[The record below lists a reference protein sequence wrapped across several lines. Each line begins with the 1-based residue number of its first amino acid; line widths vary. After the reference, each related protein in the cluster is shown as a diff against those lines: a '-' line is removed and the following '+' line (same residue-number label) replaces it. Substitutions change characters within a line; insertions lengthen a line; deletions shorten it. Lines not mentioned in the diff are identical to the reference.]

1 MERKIKVILADSH
14 ADFCRVC
21 GDILIANGFEVAGST
36 ADGNEVLRLIEQCHP
51 DVVLMDLV
59 LSGMDGLQ
67 VLSEA
72 AHLSLEKWPTF
83 IIMTC
88 FNSEEAMRTSSK
100 LGASFYLLKPFSYDM
115 LVERIRQSVLEYS
128 HQPQSAHRIPVKPER
143 PDLETQVTKIILD
156 VGIPA
161 HIKGYQYLRTG
172 IMMAINDQDVLNA
185 VTKVLYPNIAKKYR
199 TTSSRVERAI
209 RHAIEVAWDR
219 GNIDTLQSLFGYSIK
234 TSKGKP
240 TNSEFIAMISDN
252 LRLSL
257 KTAI

>member
-1 MERKIKVILADSH
+1 MERKIKIVLADSH
-14 ADFCRVC
+14 ADFSHVC
-21 GDILIANGFEVAGST
+21 CDILESNGFEVAGYT
-36 ADGNEVLRLIEQCHP
+36 ADGNEALKLIEKAKP
-51 DVVLMDLV
+51 DIVLLDLV

-67 VLSEA
+67 VLYEA
-72 AHLSLEKWPTF
+72 SHLSLDFWPTF

-88 FNSEEAMRTSSK
+88 FNSEDAMRTSAK

-115 LVERIRQSVLEYS
+115 LMERIRQSVKEHN
-128 HQPQSAHRIPVKPER
+128 HQPHVSHRPSQKTEC

-172 IMMAINDQDVLNA
+172 IMMAISDQDVLSA
-185 VTKVLYPNIAKKYR
+185 ITKVLYPGIAKKYH

-257 KTAI
+257 KAVI

>member
-1 MERKIKVILADSH
+1 MERKIKVVLADSH
-14 ADFCRVC
+14 ADFSHVC
-21 GDILIANGFEVAGST
+21 CDILESSGFEIAGCT
-36 ADGNEVLRLIEQCHP
+36 ADGSEALKLIEECSP
-51 DVVLMDLV
+51 DVVLLDLV

-72 AHLSLEKWPTF
+72 SHLCLECWPTF

-115 LVERIRQSVLEYS
+115 LVERIRQSVQEHS
-128 HQPQSAHRIPVKPER
+128 FQPQPVHRMAAKPDR

-172 IMMAINDQDVLNA
+172 IMMAISDQDVLNA
-185 VTKVLYPNIAKKYR
+185 ITKVLYPSIAKKYH

-257 KTAI
+257 KAVI